1 MSDLKKS
8 VWITGASSGIGK
20 HLTIEFAK
28 NGETVLATAR
38 RTSLIENYSK
48 ELGEFS
54 KNIIPFEVNVS
65 DVQSIQNFFNSLS
78 EKFFVSALINNAGI
92 TSFKP
97 AEKDSLQEIKEIVDT
112 NLLGSIYAIKTVLP
126 AMIENNSGTIINIL
140 SVVTQKVFTGSSAY
154 SASKAGLKAY
164 ADSLRE
170 EIRKNNIRVI
180 NILPGA
186 AKTAI
191 WHTSVLEKH
200 SHRMMSPEDI
210 AKFVY
215 QVYSQKNNLVAE
227 EIVMRPLQGDI

>member
-1 MSDLKKS
+1 MSELQKS

-20 HLTIEFAK
+20 QLAIEFAK

-38 RTSLIENYSK
+38 RISLIENYCK
-48 ELGEFS
+48 ELDEFS
-54 KNIIPFEVNVS
+54 KNIIPYEVNIADLS
-65 DVQSIQNFFNSLS
+65 SIQNFFNWLNR
-78 EKFFVSALINNAGI
+78 KFFISTLVNNAGV
-92 TSFKP
+92 TSFKT
-97 AEKDSLQEIKEIVDT
+97 AEKDSAQEIKEIVDT

-140 SVVTQKVFTGSSAY
+140 SVVTQKIFTGSSAY

-170 EIRKNNIRVI
+170 EVRKNNIRVI
-180 NILPGA
+180 NISPGA

-215 QVYSQKNNLVAE
+215 QAYSQKNNLVAE
-227 EIVMRPLQGDI
+227 EIVMRPLQGDL

>member
-20 HLTIEFAK
+20 QLTIEFAK

-38 RTSLIENYSK
+38 RISLIENYSK

-54 KNIIPFEVNVS
+54 KNIIPFGVNVADLS
-65 DVQSIQNFFNSLS
+65 SIQNFFSSLNG
-78 EKFFVSALINNAGI
+78 KFSITALINNAGV
-92 TSFKP
+92 TSFKT
-97 AEKDSLQEIKEIVDT
+97 AEKDSLQEVKEIVDT

-170 EIRKNNIRVI
+170 EVRKNNIRVI
-180 NILPGA
+180 NISPGA
-186 AKTAI
+186 TKTAI
-191 WHTSVLEKH
+191 WHSSVLEKH

-210 AKFVY
+210 AKFIY

-227 EIVMRPLQGDI
+227 EIVMRPLQGDL